1 MMLLS
6 ESLNLSSNDWVLLI
20 LIFLGFLTLL
30 MKKVDPIQFDFLKN
44 PFKHKLYYQRY
55 LIDRNFKIFDKFYL
69 INYLWILMSISLFF
83 CFCKKY
89 LFLKPFLIYDY
100 ISILYFLSVFM
111 FFRKIVNYLIIK
123 INKNITILKKYWFQS
138 TIFLSYMNFFL
149 IIITTSLELNNIL
162 TLKNFKFILIA
173 SFSSLIYFNLY
184 FIIGVIKNSTKNF
197 IYLFYYI
204 CALKL
209 LPWVLLANFYL

>member
-1 MMLLS
+1 MGLS
-6 ESLNLSSNDWVLLI
+6 ESQNLISNDLILLI

-30 MKKVDPIQFDFLKN
+30 MKKIDPIQFNFLKN

-69 INYLWILMSISLFF
+69 LNYLWILTSISLFF

-89 LFLKPFLIYDY
+89 IFFKPFLIYDY
-100 ISILYFLSVFM
+100 LGILSFLAIFM
-111 FFRKIVNYLIIK
+111 FLRKIINYLIIK
-123 INKNITILKKYWFQS
+123 INNNGTILKKFWFQS
-138 TIFLSYMNFFL
+138 TIFLSYVSFFL
-149 IIITTSLELNNIL
+149 VVITTSLELNNLL
-162 TLKNFKFILIA
+162 TIKTFKYILIA
-173 SFSSLIYFNLY
+173 SFSSLIYFNLHV
-184 FIIGVIKNSTKNF
+184 IISAIKYSTKNF

-209 LPWVLLANFYL
+209 LPWVLLANLYL

>member
-1 MMLLS
+1 MVLS
-6 ESLNLSSNDWVLLI
+6 ESLNLSSNDWILLI

-30 MKKVDPIQFDFLKN
+30 MKKIDPIQFDFLKN

-69 INYLWILMSISLFF
+69 INYLWILTSISLFF

-89 LFLKPFLIYDY
+89 LLSKPFQIYDY
-100 ISILYFLSVFM
+100 IGILCFLAVFM
-111 FFRKIVNYLIIK
+111 FIRKIVNYLIMK
-123 INKNITILKKYWFQS
+123 INNNGTILKKYWFQS

-149 IIITTSLELNNIL
+149 VVITSSLELNNIL
-162 TLKNFKFILIA
+162 TLKTFKYILIT

-184 FIIGVIKNSTKNF
+184 VITSEIKNSTKNF

>member
-1 MMLLS
+1 MVLS
-6 ESLNLSSNDWVLLI
+6 ESLNLSSNDWILLI

-30 MKKVDPIQFDFLKN
+30 MKKIDPIQFDFLKN

-55 LIDRNFKIFDKFYL
+55 LIDRNFKVFDKFYL
-69 INYLWILMSISLFF
+69 INYLWILISISLFF

-89 LFLKPFLIYDY
+89 LLFEPFLIYDF
-100 ISILYFLSVFM
+100 IGILCFLAFFM
-111 FFRKIVNYLIIK
+111 FIRKIVNYLIMK
-123 INKNITILKKYWFQS
+123 INNGTILKKYWFQS

-149 IIITTSLELNNIL
+149 IVITTSLELNNLLSIK
-162 TLKNFKFILIA
+162 TFKYILIA

-184 FIIGVIKNSTKNF
+184 VIISEIKNSTKNF